1 MDRHDELI
9 TPGHTGPAR
18 IVNAMSELSSAV
30 VLGNA
35 VREVTDRMRTL
46 PESRLIG
53 RVGAARVLAR
63 RLVEW
68 AHGVEHRDRLPPPP
82 TPELPDEGVFVT
94 ADQVA
99 VAGADLVAAADG
111 LPPDTPV
118 WVDGGTRRVPLADVL
133 AAATTAVADLRA
145 RL

>member
-1 MDRHDELI
+1 LGRDDELI

-18 IVNAMSELSSAV
+18 IVNPMSELSSAA
-30 VLGNA
+30 VLGIA
-35 VREVTDRMRTL
+35 LRELTDRMRAL

-53 RVGAARVLAR
+53 RVAAGEQLAR

-82 TPELPDEGVFVT
+82 VPELPHVGLFVT

-99 VAGADLVAAADG
+99 VVGADLVAAASG
-111 LPPDTPV
+111 LPASTPV
-118 WVDGGTRRVPLADVL
+118 WVDGGTRQAPLADVL
-133 AAATTAVADLRA
+133 AAAAAAVADVRA

>member
-1 MDRHDELI
+1 LCRGDELI

-18 IVNAMSELSSAV
+18 IVVVMSELSSTKL
-30 VLGNA
+30 LGNA
-35 VREVTDRMRTL
+35 LREVADRLRAL
-46 PESRLIG
+46 PESRLVS
-53 RVGAARVLAR
+53 RVSAAEALAR

-68 AHGVEHRDRLPPPP
+68 AHGIEHRDVLPPPP
-82 TPELPDEGVFVT
+82 VPQLPTIGLFVT

-99 VAGADLVAAADG
+99 VAGADLLAAADG

-118 WVDGGTRRVPLADVL
+118 WVDAGTRRVRLAEVL
-133 AAATTAVADLRA
+133 AAATAAVAEVRA